1 MLSRSLLALTIV
13 ATTMTTPAMARDL
26 TMKEKTVIANAIRAF
41 LADPGFSR
49 FRWLPI
55 REGHPDLYCAY
66 VTAPREA
73 EAPYMIFLR
82 WHEDELVGAGPVNIA
97 RGALVVA
104 TIAETCKN
112 FSPLL

>member
-1 MLSRSLLALTIV
+1 V
-13 ATTMTTPAMARDL
+13 APEDGHVVPRERQLHTCWTDRRGQCIDIFGH
-26 TMKEKTVIANAIRAF
+26 EKAPQI
-41 LADPGFSR
+41 G
-49 FRWLPI
+49 
-55 REGHPDLYCAY
+55 AY